1 MHEIMHE
8 NKNKRRDIKVLPA
21 LWDKNLAKNLVEND
35 KKSSMEPCQV
45 GEREKSLKKFLKK

>member
-8 NKNKRRDIKVLPA
+8 NMKIRTKMRGKMVLPA
-21 LWDKNLAKNLVEND
+21 LREKKPCKNLVENE

-45 GEREKSLKKFLKK
+45 GEREERLIFF